1 MTATVSTRIDENILL
16 EIDELSKERQMD
28 RASLLRNLI
37 VEGLAIEKKKKVLN
51 MYKERKIS
59 MAKAAEMLNIDL
71 WQMIDIIKEE
81 NLYIDYTEEELKED
95 LKGMN

>member
-71 WQMIDIIKEE
+71 WQMIDTIKEE
-81 NLYIDYTEEELKED
+81 NLYIDYSEEELKED
-95 LKGMN
+95 LKGMK

>member
-1 MTATVSTRIDENILL
+1 MTATVSTRIEEKILS
-16 EIDELSKERQMD
+16 EIDEISKEKQMD

-37 VEGLAIEKKKKVLN
+37 VEGLSIEKKKKVMS
-51 MYKERKIS
+51 MYKERRIS